1 MPKLLISSS
10 TGPDDPTRSSIPF
23 HIAANGAAAS
33 GVDCAIALAGDATAL
48 IRPGAAADV
57 RGIGI
62 PPLGELLDKC
72 LAAGVQIHV

>member
-1 MPKLLISSS
+1 MPKLLISSC

-48 IRPGAAADV
+48 TRPGAAADV

-62 PPLGELLDKC
+62 PPLGELLDRC
-72 LAAGVQIHV
+72 LAAGIQIHV